1 MLQPFNA
8 KDFVIRSLADRI
20 SDLKYL
26 VNLHPD
32 MAKDEAFG
40 KFYSPP
46 EIERAKS
53 SNGYVK
59 PNLVTQ
65 VPG

>member
-1 MLQPFNA
+1 MLQPFIA

-26 VNLHPD
+26 VNLYPD
-32 MAKDEAFG
+32 VPKDEAFG

-46 EIERAKS
+46 GTEKARA